1 MTDTIGS
8 LVDKLGT
15 VDMKLWNQQSF
26 VYEIRKMS
34 WEDFQK
40 RCVEDEKYL
49 HKFYDSLQKAT
60 DLNLQRNA
68 LIDEIDTTIAE
79 MIQSGLEGK
88 ELDNGKYIQRKN
100 KLY

>member
-1 MTDTIGS
+1 MDTLGS

-15 VDMKLWNQQSF
+15 VVMKLWNTQAF

-34 WEDFQK
+34 WEDFQEK
-40 RCVEDEKYL
+40 CLKDEEYL
-49 HKFYDSLQKAT
+49 HKFYDSLHQAT

-68 LIDEIDTTIAE
+68 LIDEIDTTLAD
-79 MIQSGLEGK
+79 MIQTSLEGK